1 MKAVHRGADKVRI
14 TRAFV
19 DHWSAQYDEKY
30 PAGSKVHEDEQC
42 LKKWLAEQTGL
53 KFLDWDHFVD
63 LAAWKSPRAK
73 RHYEL
78 NDADFVREVTEL
90 AFQQSD
96 DRLGLHILT
105 ALKGVGMPVA
115 SALLHFAFPDRYPIL
130 DYHVVNA
137 LRKAGL
143 WSGREAPYF
152 ALLDDWPKFTQLMRG
167 LAGSLGVSMRD
178 LDKALWA
185 FDEKKGDALEA

>member
-1 MKAVHRGADKVRI
+1 MKAERRNANKVRI

-19 DHWSAQYDEKY
+19 DRWSARYDEDY
-30 PAGSKVHEDEQC
+30 LHSRYHRVEQS
-42 LKKWLAEQTGL
+42 LKTWLAEQRGP
-53 KFLDWDHFVD
+53 KFLDKGRFLK
-63 LAAWKSPRAK
+63 LAGWKSERPK
-73 RHYEL
+73 RRYEQ
-78 NDADFVREVTEL
+78 NTDAFVREVTEL

-130 DYHVVNA
+130 DFHVVNT
-137 LRKAGL
+137 LRRAGL
-143 WSGREAPYF
+143 WQGAKAPDF
-152 ALLDDWPKFTQLMRG
+152 TLADWLKFTEVMRER
-167 LAGSLGVSMRD
+167 AGSLGVHMRV